1 MIIIKNKATKGVF
14 TKSKLT
20 NVKGGRASYK
30 SDDEYLRAVYNKN
43 RKRFEGNDAFKDPL
57 RTPYQLFKLNIN
69 DLTQNYGVSDVEEA
83 VRIMGRREYFYESKE
98 ARFTAQSY
106 VDIRADKK
114 FFKHLRKLYQEKT
127 VNRKNKYITQ
137 KLIDYDPVNKI
148 FNLYYIDKQ
157 GRRVYSDISYKQEYQ
172 DETHEWVWTIL

>member
-30 SDDEYLRAVYNKN
+30 SDDEYLKAVYNKN

-114 FFKHLRKLYQEKT
+114 FFKHLRKLYKERINISLRSLLIMT
-127 VNRKNKYITQ
+127 LSIKYSI
-137 KLIDYDPVNKI
+137 Y
-148 FNLYYIDKQ
+148 
-157 GRRVYSDISYKQEYQ
+157 
-172 DETHEWVWTIL
+172 TILTNKVGEYILIFPINRNIKMKLTNGCGQFYETNRY